1 MAANGRLPDSALVD
15 VAGCPG
21 ARLTPATAASWAA
34 IRVEVHALYGWT
46 PELAGPLDAYRPLS
60 GGYYC
65 QHETFLRRYV
75 RRNTGS
81 GDRRYYDSDGNGVR
95 EAFWRLIGQAAAA
108 VPGTSN
114 HGLGTTADVAN
125 LGGFSGKRYGQ
136 FAAVAIRNGWSNA
149 EGRRVAEA
157 WHWSNISATAVGNVI
172 ATPGAVAS
180 APATAA
186 PAPLIPTVQEDDML
200 IIESPGALW
209 TLTGDHLTGIADIAQ
224 ANRLTDKGIAR
235 VVYTAPEFKAL
246 RETTAGRELIVNNKA
261 GYAVGIL
268 GGRYIPLGDIAEVQV
283 HQAAGCRQRQ
293 VTEQTFRNLTA

>member
-114 HGLGTTADVAN
+114 HGKGTTADVAN
-125 LGGFSGKRYGQ
+125 LGGFSGVRYRQ
-136 FAAVAIRNGWSNA
+136 FAAVATRHVWSNA
-149 EGRRVAEA
+149 EGRRVLEA
-157 WHWSNISATAVGNVI
+157 WHWSNVSAAPVSNPIGSTGN
-172 ATPGAVAS
+172 ATS
-180 APATAA
+180 AAPTAA
-186 PAPLIPTVQEDDML
+186 PLAARAPNHQ
-200 IIESPGALW
+200 
-209 TLTGDHLTGIADIAQ
+209 GDLMFIAQ
-224 ANRLTDKGIAR
+224 SIQDGTQWLVGPGFCHQLTDPKQATP
-235 VVYTAPEFKAL
+235 YQAAL
-246 RETTAGRELIVNNKA
+246 KTVLLDN
-261 GYAVGIL
+261 
-268 GGRYIPLGDIAEVQV
+268 GDIGQI
-283 HQAAGCRQRQ
+283 QAVSAAVNSYTR
-293 VTEQTFRNLTA
+293 